1 MNYEKFEE
9 LLNRAKLTK
18 KEFAELVDMNYVSIT
33 NWNKS
38 KIPFWVES
46 WLQNYI
52 KAKISDDII
61 EAVKPFVREVKS
73 NEL

>member
-61 EAVKPFVREVKS
+61 EAVKPFVREV
-73 NEL
+73 L

>member
-1 MNYEKFEE
+1 MNYEEFEE
-9 LLNRAKLTK
+9 LLKKANLSK
-18 KEFAELVDMNYVSIT
+18 KEFSELVEMNYVSIT

-38 KIPFWVES
+38 KIPPWVES

-61 EAVKPFVREVKS
+61 EAVKPFVK
-73 NEL
+73 

>member
-1 MNYEKFEE
+1 MNYEEFEE
-9 LLNRAKLTK
+9 LLNKAKLTK
-18 KEFAELVDMNYVSIT
+18 KEFSELVDMNYVSIT

-52 KAKISDDII
+52 KAKVSDDII
-61 EAVKPFVREVKS
+61 DAVRPFVTTEIK
-73 NEL
+73 